1 MPILSS
7 PERAG
12 GATTSSNI
20 INIQGKNNQKTSHI
34 FWYTVK
40 SMGEKRIV
48 YMDHSATTY
57 VRKEVLD
64 AMIPYHTELFGNP
77 SSIYSIARASKK
89 AIDTAREQVA
99 KALGAEP
106 DEIYFTSGGSES
118 DNWAIKGIAW
128 ANRKKGN
135 HIITS
140 SIEHHAVLH
149 ACEYLEKEGFTV
161 TYLPV
166 DQFGLVDPAELEKA
180 ITDQTILITVMYANN
195 EIGTIEPIAELGAIA
210 RNHKILFHTD
220 AVQVIGNIP
229 VDVKAQNID
238 LLSLSAHK
246 FYGPKGV
253 GALYIRKGTKID
265 NLIHGGG
272 QERRRRAGTE
282 NIAGIVGLGKAIE
295 LATADIEGHNRKIRA
310 LRDRLMERI
319 LEKIPHSRL
328 NGHPEKR
335 LAGNINISF
344 EFIEGESMLLWLD
357 DEGICASTGSA
368 CTSGSLEPSH
378 VLLATGL
385 PVEISHG
392 SLRLTL
398 GNINTDADVD
408 FVLEVLPKVVSRLR
422 DMSPLYLKSGKE
434 GGCNVQ

>member
-1 MPILSS
+1 M
-7 PERAG
+7 
-12 GATTSSNI
+12 GAQRTI
-20 INIQGKNNQKTSHI
+20 
-34 FWYTVK
+34 
-40 SMGEKRIV
+40 
-48 YMDHSATTY
+48 YMDHSATTF
-57 VRKEVLD
+57 VKPEVVQ
-64 AMIPYHTELFGNP
+64 AMIPFFTEHFGNP
-77 SSIYSIARASKK
+77 SSIYSIARESKN
-89 AIDTAREQVA
+89 AIDAARAQTA

-118 DNWAIKGIAW
+118 DNWAIKGVAY
-128 ANRKKGN
+128 ANRKRGN

-140 SIEHHAVLH
+140 QIEHHAVLH
-149 ACEYLEKEGFTV
+149 TCQFLEKEGFEV

-166 DQFGLVDPAELEKA
+166 DPYGLVDPAVLEKA
-180 ITDQTILITVMYANN
+180 ITDKTILITIMYANN

-210 RNHKILFHTD
+210 RKHKVFFHTD
-220 AVQVIGNIP
+220 AVQAIGSVPI
-229 VDVKAQNID
+229 DVVAQNID

-246 FYGPKGV
+246 FYGPKGT
-253 GALYIRKGTKID
+253 GALYIKKGVRID

-282 NIAGIVGLGKAIE
+282 NISGIVGLGKAIE
-295 LATADIEGHNRKIRA
+295 MATADIPGHSAKIRA
-310 LRDRLMERI
+310 MRDRLIRGVLATI
-319 LEKIPHSRL
+319 SHARL

-335 LAGNINISF
+335 LAGNFNISF

-398 GNINTDADVD
+398 GDANTDKDVD
-408 FVLEVLPKVVSRLR
+408 FVLEVLPKVVTKLR
-422 DMSPLYLKSGKE
+422 DMSPLYQKSGKE
-434 GGCNVQ
+434 GGCNV

>member
-1 MPILSS
+1 
-7 PERAG
+7 
-12 GATTSSNI
+12 
-20 INIQGKNNQKTSHI
+20 
-34 FWYTVK
+34 
-40 SMGEKRIV
+40 MGEKRIV

-64 AMIPYHTELFGNP
+64 AMVPYYSEHFGNP
-77 SSIYSIARASKK
+77 SSIYSIARDSKK

-99 KALGAEP
+99 KALSAEP

-118 DNWAIKGIAW
+118 DNWAIKGVAF
-128 ANRKKGN
+128 ANRKKGT

-140 SIEHHAVLH
+140 AIEHHAVLH
-149 ACEYLEKEGFTV
+149 TCEYLEKEGFTV

-166 DQFGLVDPAELEKA
+166 DQYGLVDPAALEKA
-180 ITDQTILITVMYANN
+180 ITDKTVLISIMYANN

-210 RNHKILFHTD
+210 RKHKVPFHTD
-220 AVQVIGNIP
+220 AVQAVGNVKI
-229 VDVKAQNID
+229 DVKAQNID

-246 FYGPKGV
+246 FYGPKGT
-253 GALYIRKGTKID
+253 GALYIRKGIKID

-295 LATADIEGHNRKIRA
+295 LATTDIEGHNTRIRA
-310 LRDRLMERI
+310 LRDRLMSGI
-319 LEKIPHSRL
+319 LTKIPNSRL

-335 LAGNINISF
+335 LPGNINISF

-398 GNINTDADVD
+398 GNVNSEADVD

-422 DMSPLYLKSGKE
+422 DMSPLYQKSGKG

>member
-1 MPILSS
+1 M
-7 PERAG
+7 
-12 GATTSSNI
+12 GAQRTI
-20 INIQGKNNQKTSHI
+20 
-34 FWYTVK
+34 
-40 SMGEKRIV
+40 

-57 VRKEVLD
+57 VRREVLD
-64 AMIPYHTELFGNP
+64 AMIPYYSEHFGNP
-77 SSIYSIARASKK
+77 SSIYSIARESKK
-89 AIDTAREQVA
+89 AIDASRAQVA
-99 KALGAEP
+99 TALGVEP

-118 DNWAIKGIAW
+118 DNWAIKGIAF

-140 SIEHHAVLH
+140 KIEHHAVLH
-149 ACEYLEKEGFTV
+149 PCQYLEKEGFTV

-166 DQFGLVDPAELEKA
+166 DQYGLVDPSDLEKA
-180 ITDQTILITVMYANN
+180 ITDKTVLISIMYANN
-195 EIGTIEPIAELGAIA
+195 EIGTIEPVAELGAIA
-210 RNHKILFHTD
+210 RKHKIPFHTD
-220 AVQVIGNIP
+220 AVQAIGNIP

-253 GALYIRKGTKID
+253 GVLYIRKGIKID

-272 QERRRRAGTE
+272 QERKRRAGTE

-295 LATADIEGHNRKIRA
+295 LATADIEGHNRRIRA
-310 LRDRLMERI
+310 LRDRLLNGI
-319 LEKIPHSRL
+319 LAKIPYARL

-335 LAGNINISF
+335 LPGNINISF

-398 GNINTDADVD
+398 GNVNTDADVD
-408 FVLEVLPKVVSRLR
+408 FVLEVLPKVVTRLR
-422 DMSPLYLKSGKE
+422 EMSPLYKKTGNK
-434 GGCNVQ
+434 GGS

>member
-1 MPILSS
+1 
-7 PERAG
+7 
-12 GATTSSNI
+12 
-20 INIQGKNNQKTSHI
+20 
-34 FWYTVK
+34 
-40 SMGEKRIV
+40 MGDKRII

-57 VRKEVLD
+57 VRKEVLE
-64 AMIPYHTELFGNP
+64 AMAPYHTERFGNP
-77 SSIYSIARASKK
+77 SSIYGIARESRKSVEA
-89 AIDTAREQVA
+89 ARAQVA
-99 KALGAEP
+99 EALGAEA

-118 DNWAIKGIAW
+118 DNWAIKGIAF
-128 ANRKKGN
+128 ANRQKGN
-135 HIITS
+135 HIITTK
-140 SIEHHAVLH
+140 IEHHAVLH
-149 ACEYLEKEGFTV
+149 TCQYLEKEGFTV

-166 DQFGLVDPAELEKA
+166 DQHGLVSPAELEKA
-180 ITDQTILITVMYANN
+180 ITEKTILISIMFANN

-210 RNHKILFHTD
+210 QKHRIPFHTD
-220 AVQVIGNIP
+220 AVQAVGNIP
-229 VDVKAQNID
+229 IDVKAQNID

-253 GALYIRKGTKID
+253 GALYLRKGLKIH

-282 NIAGIVGLGKAIE
+282 NLAGIVGLGKAIG

-310 LRDRLMERI
+310 LRDRLLAGIQAR
-319 LEKIPHSRL
+319 IPHTHL

-335 LAGNINISF
+335 LPGNINISF
-344 EFIEGESMLLWLD
+344 EFIEGESLLLWLD

-378 VLLATGL
+378 VLMATGL

-398 GNINTDADVD
+398 GDVNTEADVE
-408 FVLEVLPKVVSRLR
+408 FVLAVLPGIVAKLR
-422 DMSPLYLKSGKE
+422 DMSPLFKGK

>member
-1 MPILSS
+1 M
-7 PERAG
+7 
-12 GATTSSNI
+12 GAQRI
-20 INIQGKNNQKTSHI
+20 I
-34 FWYTVK
+34 
-40 SMGEKRIV
+40 

-57 VRKEVLD
+57 VRKEVVE
-64 AMIPYHTELFGNP
+64 AMAPYHAEHFGNP
-77 SSIYSIARASKK
+77 SSIYGIARDSKK
-89 AIDTAREQVA
+89 AVDAARLQVA
-99 KALGAEP
+99 TALGAEP

-118 DNWAIKGIAW
+118 DNWAIKGIAF
-128 ANRKKGN
+128 ASRKKGN

-140 SIEHHAVLH
+140 KIEHHAVLH
-149 ACEYLEKEGFTV
+149 TCEYLEKEGFTV

-166 DQFGLVDPAELEKA
+166 DQYGLVDPAELEKA
-180 ITDQTILITVMYANN
+180 ITDKTVLISIMYANN

-210 RNHKILFHTD
+210 RKYRIPFHTD
-220 AVQVIGNIP
+220 AVQAIGNIP
-229 VDVKAQNID
+229 IDVKAQNID

-253 GALYIRKGTKID
+253 GALYIRKGMKID

-282 NIAGIVGLGKAIE
+282 NSAGIVGLGKAIE
-295 LATADIEGHNRKIRA
+295 IATADIEGHNRKIRA
-310 LRDRLMERI
+310 LRDRLLKGI
-319 LEKIPHSRL
+319 VSTIPHTHL

-335 LAGNINISF
+335 LPGNINISF

-398 GNINTDADVD
+398 GNVNTDVDVD

-422 DMSPLYLKSGKE
+422 EMSPLSKKGGKE
-434 GGCNVQ
+434 GGS

>member
-1 MPILSS
+1 M
-7 PERAG
+7 G
-12 GATTSSNI
+12 DKHI
-20 INIQGKNNQKTSHI
+20 I
-34 FWYTVK
+34 
-40 SMGEKRIV
+40 
-48 YMDHSATTY
+48 YMDHSATTPAK
-57 VRKEVLD
+57 KEVVD
-64 AMIPYHTELFGNP
+64 AMIPYFTTHFGNP
-77 SSIYSIARASKK
+77 SSIYGIARESKK
-89 AIDTAREQVA
+89 AIDTARAQVA
-99 KALGAEP
+99 KALGADP

-118 DNWAIKGIAW
+118 DNWAFKGVAF
-128 ANRKKGN
+128 ANRKRGN
-135 HIITS
+135 HIITT
-140 SIEHHAVLH
+140 SIEHHAVMH
-149 ACEYLEKEGFTV
+149 TCQFLEKEGFDV

-166 DQFGLVDPAELEKA
+166 DKYGLVDPAVLEKA
-180 ITDQTILITVMYANN
+180 ITDKTILISIMYANN

-210 RNHKILFHTD
+210 RKHKVYFHTD
-220 AVQVIGNIP
+220 AVQAIGN
-229 VDVKAQNID
+229 VKINVNEQNID

-253 GALYIRKGTKID
+253 GALYIKKGVRIE

-272 QERRRRAGTE
+272 QERKRRAGTE

-295 LATADIEGHNRKIRA
+295 LATADIEGHNARIRA
-310 LRDRLMERI
+310 MRDRLI
-319 LEKIPHSRL
+319 KGVLETIPNTRL

-335 LAGNINISF
+335 LPGNFNISF

-385 PVEISHG
+385 PVEVSHG

-398 GNINTDADVD
+398 GDANTDKDVD

-422 DMSPLYLKSGKE
+422 DMSPLYQKSRKN
-434 GGCNVQ
+434 GGCNV

>member
-1 MPILSS
+1 
-7 PERAG
+7 
-12 GATTSSNI
+12 
-20 INIQGKNNQKTSHI
+20 
-34 FWYTVK
+34 
-40 SMGEKRIV
+40 MGEKRII

-57 VRKEVLD
+57 VRREVVE
-64 AMIPYHTELFGNP
+64 AMAPYHIENFGNP

-89 AIDTAREQVA
+89 AIDTARARVA
-99 KALGAEP
+99 TALGAEP
-106 DEIYFTSGGSES
+106 DEVYFTSGGSES
-118 DNWAIKGIAW
+118 DNWALKGIAF

-135 HIITS
+135 HIITTQ
-140 SIEHHAVLH
+140 IEHHAILH
-149 ACEYLEKEGFTV
+149 TCEYLVKEGFTV

-166 DQFGLVDPAELEKA
+166 DQYGLVDPADLEKA
-180 ITDQTILITVMYANN
+180 ITDKTILISIMYANN

-210 RNHKILFHTD
+210 RKHKIFFHTD
-220 AVQVIGNIP
+220 AVQVIGNVP

-253 GALYIRKGTKID
+253 GALYIRKGVKID

-295 LATADIEGHNRKIRA
+295 LATGDIEGHNKKIRA
-310 LRDRLMERI
+310 LRDRLCGGI
-319 LEKIPHSRL
+319 LAKIPNSRL

-335 LAGNINISF
+335 LPGNINISF

-398 GNINTDADVD
+398 GNVNTDADVD
-408 FVLEVLPKVVSRLR
+408 VVLEVLPKVVAKLR
-422 DMSPLYLKSGKE
+422 DMSPLYQKSGKE
-434 GGCNVQ
+434 GGCNV

>member
-1 MPILSS
+1 M
-7 PERAG
+7 
-12 GATTSSNI
+12 GA
-20 INIQGKNNQKTSHI
+20 
-34 FWYTVK
+34 
-40 SMGEKRIV
+40 KRII

-57 VRKEVLD
+57 VRKEAVE
-64 AMIPYHTELFGNP
+64 AMTPYHAEHFGNP
-77 SSIYSIARASKK
+77 SSIYSIARESKMV
-89 AIDTAREQVA
+89 IDTAREQAA

-118 DNWAIKGIAW
+118 DNWAIKGVAF

-140 SIEHHAVLH
+140 KIEHHAVLH
-149 ACEYLEKEGFTV
+149 TCEYLEKEGFTV

-166 DQFGLVDPAELEKA
+166 DQYGLVDPAELEKA
-180 ITDQTILITVMYANN
+180 ITDKTVLISIMYANN

-210 RNHKILFHTD
+210 RRHKIPFHTD
-220 AVQVIGNIP
+220 AVQAVGNIP
-229 VDVKAQNID
+229 IDVNAQNID

-282 NIAGIVGLGKAIE
+282 NIAGIVGLGIAIE
-295 LATADIEGHNRKIRA
+295 LATADIEGHNLKIRA
-310 LRDRLMERI
+310 LRDRLMSGI
-319 LEKIPHSRL
+319 LAKIPNSRL

-335 LAGNINISF
+335 LPGNINISF

-398 GNINTDADVD
+398 GDINTDADVD

-422 DMSPLYLKSGKE
+422 EMSPLYQKSGKE

>member
-1 MPILSS
+1 
-7 PERAG
+7 
-12 GATTSSNI
+12 
-20 INIQGKNNQKTSHI
+20 
-34 FWYTVK
+34 
-40 SMGEKRIV
+40 MGEKRTI

-57 VRKEVLD
+57 VKRDVLD
-64 AMIPYHTELFGNP
+64 AMIPYFTEHFGNP
-77 SSIYSIARASKK
+77 SSIYHIARDSKK
-89 AIDTAREQVA
+89 AIDAARAQVA

-118 DNWAIKGIAW
+118 DNWAIKGIAY

-135 HIITS
+135 HIITTK
-140 SIEHHAVLH
+140 IEHHAVLH
-149 ACEYLEKEGFTV
+149 TCQYLEKEGFTV

-166 DQFGLVDPAELEKA
+166 DKYGLVDPAELEKA
-180 ITDQTILITVMYANN
+180 ITDKTILITIMYANN

-210 RNHKILFHTD
+210 RKHKVYFHTD
-220 AVQVIGNIP
+220 AVQAIGNVPI
-229 VDVKAQNID
+229 DVKAQNID

-246 FYGPKGV
+246 FYGPKGTGV
-253 GALYIRKGTKID
+253 LYIKKGVKID
-265 NLIHGGG
+265 NLVHGGG

-282 NIAGIVGLGKAIE
+282 NIAGIVGCGKAIE
-295 LATADIEGHNRKIRA
+295 LATADIEGHNRRIFA
-310 LRDRLMERI
+310 LRDRLLAGI
-319 LEKIPHSRL
+319 LAKIPNAYL

-335 LAGNINISF
+335 LPGNINISF

-398 GNINTDADVD
+398 GDVNTDADVD

-422 DMSPLYLKSGKE
+422 EMSPLYKGGKE

>member
-1 MPILSS
+1 
-7 PERAG
+7 
-12 GATTSSNI
+12 
-20 INIQGKNNQKTSHI
+20 
-34 FWYTVK
+34 
-40 SMGEKRIV
+40 MGEKRII

-57 VRKEVLD
+57 VHRDVVE
-64 AMIPYHTELFGNP
+64 AMAPYHIDNFGNP

-89 AIDTAREQVA
+89 AIDTARAQAA

-118 DNWAIKGIAW
+118 DNWAIKGIAF

-135 HIITS
+135 HIITTK
-140 SIEHHAVLH
+140 IEHHAVIH
-149 ACEYLEKEGFTV
+149 TCEYLEKEGFTI

-166 DQFGLVDPAELEKA
+166 DQYGLVDPAELEKA
-180 ITDQTILITVMYANN
+180 ITDKTILISIMYANN

-210 RNHKILFHTD
+210 RKHKIFFHTD
-220 AVQVIGNIP
+220 AVQVIGNVP

-253 GALYIRKGTKID
+253 GALYIKKGVKID

-295 LATADIEGHNRKIRA
+295 LATADIEGHNAKIRA
-310 LRDRLMERI
+310 LRDRLMKGI
-319 LEKIPHSRL
+319 LATIPHARL

-335 LAGNINISF
+335 LPGNINISF

-398 GNINTDADVD
+398 GNVNTDADVD
-408 FVLEVLPKVVSRLR
+408 FVLEVLPKVVAKLR
-422 DMSPLYLKSGKE
+422 DMSPLYQKSGKE

>member
-1 MPILSS
+1 
-7 PERAG
+7 
-12 GATTSSNI
+12 
-20 INIQGKNNQKTSHI
+20 
-34 FWYTVK
+34 
-40 SMGEKRIV
+40 MGEKRTV

-57 VRKEVLD
+57 TRREVLD
-64 AMIPYHTELFGNP
+64 AMIPYFAEHFGNP
-77 SSIYSIARASKK
+77 SSIYGIARDSKN
-89 AIDTAREQVA
+89 AIDTARARVA

-118 DNWAIKGIAW
+118 DNWAIKGVAS

-135 HIITS
+135 HIITTK
-140 SIEHHAVLH
+140 IEHHAVLH
-149 ACEYLEKEGFTV
+149 TCGYLEKEGFTV

-166 DQFGLVDPAELEKA
+166 DRYGLVDPAELEKA
-180 ITDQTILITVMYANN
+180 ITDKTILISIMYANN

-210 RNHKILFHTD
+210 RKHRIPFHTD
-220 AVQVIGNIP
+220 AVQAIGNVPI
-229 VDVKAQNID
+229 DVKAQNID

-246 FYGPKGV
+246 FYGPKGT
-253 GALYIRKGTKID
+253 GALYIRKGVKID

-282 NIAGIVGLGKAIE
+282 NIAGIVGLGTAIE
-295 LATADIEGHNRKIRA
+295 LATADIEGHNKKIRA
-310 LRDRLMERI
+310 LRDRLMKGI
-319 LEKIPHSRL
+319 LETIPHSRL

-335 LAGNINISF
+335 LPGNINISF

-398 GNINTDADVD
+398 GNVNTDADVD

-422 DMSPLYLKSGKE
+422 DMSPLYQKSGKG

>member
-1 MPILSS
+1 
-7 PERAG
+7 
-12 GATTSSNI
+12 
-20 INIQGKNNQKTSHI
+20 
-34 FWYTVK
+34 
-40 SMGEKRIV
+40 MGEKRII

-57 VRKEVLD
+57 VRKEVME
-64 AMIPYHTELFGNP
+64 AMAPYHAEHFGNP
-77 SSIYSIARASKK
+77 SSIYGIARESKK
-89 AIDTAREQVA
+89 AVDAARAQVA
-99 KALGAEP
+99 NALGAEP

-118 DNWAIKGIAW
+118 DNWAIKGIAS
-128 ANRKKGN
+128 ASVKKGN
-135 HIITS
+135 HIVTS
-140 SIEHHAVLH
+140 KIEHHAVLH
-149 ACEYLEKEGFTV
+149 TCQFLEKNGFTV

-166 DQFGLVDPAELEKA
+166 DEYGLVSPAELEKA
-180 ITDQTILITVMYANN
+180 ITDRTILVSIMYANN
-195 EIGTIEPIAELGAIA
+195 EIGTIEPVAELGAVA
-210 RNHKILFHTD
+210 RKHKIPFHTD
-220 AVQVIGNIP
+220 AVQAIGNVPI
-229 VDVKAQNID
+229 DVKAQNID

-253 GALYIRKGTKID
+253 GVLYIRKGTKID

-282 NIAGIVGLGKAIE
+282 NLAGIVGLGKAIE

-310 LRDRLMERI
+310 LRDRLLKGIRET
-319 LEKIPHSRL
+319 IPNTHL

-335 LAGNINISF
+335 LPGNINISF

-398 GNINTDADVD
+398 GNVNTDADVD
-408 FVLEVLPKVVSRLR
+408 FVLEVLPKVVARLR
-422 DMSPLYLKSGKE
+422 EMSPLYKGK
-434 GGCNVQ
+434 GVCNVQ

>member
-1 MPILSS
+1 M
-7 PERAG
+7 
-12 GATTSSNI
+12 GA
-20 INIQGKNNQKTSHI
+20 
-34 FWYTVK
+34 
-40 SMGEKRIV
+40 KRII

-57 VRKEVLD
+57 VRKEAVE
-64 AMIPYHTELFGNP
+64 AMTPYHAEHFGNP
-77 SSIYSIARASKK
+77 SSIYSIARESKMV
-89 AIDTAREQVA
+89 IDTAREQAA

-118 DNWAIKGIAW
+118 DNWAIKGVAFV
-128 ANRKKGN
+128 NRKKGN

-140 SIEHHAVLH
+140 KIEHHAVLH
-149 ACEYLEKEGFTV
+149 TCEYLEKEGFTV

-166 DQFGLVDPAELEKA
+166 DQYGLVDPAELEKA
-180 ITDQTILITVMYANN
+180 ITDKTVLISIMYANN

-210 RNHKILFHTD
+210 RRHKIPFHTD
-220 AVQVIGNIP
+220 AVQAVGNIP
-229 VDVKAQNID
+229 INVNAQNID

-282 NIAGIVGLGKAIE
+282 NIAGIVGLGIAIE
-295 LATADIEGHNRKIRA
+295 LATADIEGHNLKIRA
-310 LRDRLMERI
+310 LRDRLMSGI
-319 LEKIPHSRL
+319 LAKIPNSRL

-335 LAGNINISF
+335 LPGNINISF

-398 GNINTDADVD
+398 GDINTDADVD

-422 DMSPLYLKSGKE
+422 EMSPLYQKSGKE